1 MCKKY
6 RCQKSHFGNLNS
18 EPERLLD
25 EGQNKPSQ
33 ETSLLVAFICINFQ
47 VFSIATSSGFDL
59 PKTDFTNKWAIKPKK
74 KKIETDMTN
83 KAAKPKKKVS
93 KKVTKTPKM
102 VKAFIRRK

>member
-1 MCKKY
+1 M
-6 RCQKSHFGNLNS
+6 
-18 EPERLLD
+18 
-25 EGQNKPSQ
+25 
-33 ETSLLVAFICINFQ
+33 LVAFSYVLNFQ

-59 PKTDFTNKWAIKPKK
+59 PKTDFTNRWAIKPKK

-83 KAAKPKKKVS
+83 KAAKPKKKAS

>member
-1 MCKKY
+1 MDA
-6 RCQKSHFGNLNS
+6 KSPILEKLAKLNQ
-18 EPERLLD
+18 EKRLCCWLR
-25 EGQNKPSQ
+25 
-33 ETSLLVAFICINFQ
+33 LYVLIFQ

-59 PKTDFTNKWAIKPKK
+59 PKTDFTNRWAIKLKK